1 MILKMMNVFDIRE
14 LVECILSFIPKRK
27 IGPCLLVNKMFY
39 GSVKIEKDQD
49 EVARTN
55 DLYSLGKIPYS
66 PIAVMNIAKKYGN
79 TDIMRYLFKKNY
91 CGNIDSDN
99 PIWIKK
105 GYGEKIDIYNPYWM
119 AGFIGD
125 EDIYNKLCLLHKTKS
140 TDDFDMYE
148 FICGICEGSQIKLFE
163 KYKKHIDS
171 VNWVGLVVSLVYKIN
186 NYNMIKKVDELN
198 KSDKFKLTNFQMYK
212 MTGYF
217 SHEDIKLDYVENN
230 IMKSLLGGDKTIFQL
245 LCNCLVFSNNYDIF
259 RYVIKHDKNKNHKYE
274 CINDKALAILI
285 QHNNY
290 EFFFDIFTNYY
301 DKYGDDGD
309 IDNMDPT
316 LMFDVVKLACL
327 SIEFRRCNIL
337 LLFLKYYH
345 FDKNVRDTF
354 IERGRELHFDD
365 IIRVIEEHEKI
376 DI

>member
-1 MILKMMNVFDIRE
+1 MIFKMMNVFDIRE
-14 LVECILSFIPKRK
+14 LVECILAFIPKRE

-39 GSVKIEKDQD
+39 SSIKIEKDQD

-66 PIAVMNIAKKYGN
+66 PIAVMNIAKKYGRI
-79 TDIMRYLFKKNY
+79 DIMRYLFRKGY
-91 CGNIDSDN
+91 CGNIN
-99 PIWIKK
+99 WIEK
-105 GYGEKIDIYNPYWM
+105 GYGEKINIFSPFWM

-125 EDIYNKLCLLHKTKS
+125 EDIYNELCLLHNITNS
-140 TDDFDMYE
+140 YMYQ
-148 FICGICEGSQIKLFE
+148 FICGICEGSHIDLFE
-163 KYKKHIDS
+163 KYKEHIELADWLS
-171 VNWVGLVVSLVYKIN
+171 LMVSLVYKTN
-186 NYNMIKKVDELN
+186 NSIMMEKIDKLN
-198 KSDKFKLTNFQMYK
+198 NHDKFKLPTFHIHK
-212 MTGYF
+212 MAGWF
-217 SHEDIKLDYVENN
+217 SRGDIKLNDVEN
-230 IMKSLLGGDKTIFQL
+230 IMDSPLGNDHNVFDL

-259 RYVIKHDKNKNHKYE
+259 RYVIKHEKNKNYKYE
-274 CINDKALAILI
+274 CNNDKVLAILI

-316 LMFDVVKLACL
+316 LMAGAVKLAFL

-345 FDKNVRDTF
+345 FDKTVIDTF

-376 DI
+376 EI